1 METCK
6 TVAKLREHI
15 AGLRRQGFSVGLV
28 PTMGFLHAGHM
39 ALVAQAA
46 READRVIVSIF
57 VNPTQFGDP
66 SDLENYPRDTERDL
80 AMLRD
85 AGVEAVF
92 LPSVEDIYPQGAET
106 IVETM
111 RLANVL
117 HGEVR
122 EGHFRGVAT
131 VVAKLFNIVQ
141 PDLACF
147 GEKDYQQLQ
156 VIRQMVKDL
165 HFPLRIIGCPTVR
178 EADGLALSS
187 RNVRLSPEDRL
198 AALVLNQALDR
209 AEEMCGNGATVEE
222 LLAEVTAVIQAE
234 PRSHLRAV
242 DVTEAITLRPVSG
255 KPAGPLALMI
265 SAEFGDVLL
274 IDQREISP

>member
-1 METCK
+1 METCR
-6 TVAKLREHI
+6 TVAELRNHV
-15 AGLRRQGFSVGLV
+15 AGLRRQGLSVGFV

-39 ALVAQAA
+39 ALVERAA

-66 SDLENYPRDTERDL
+66 ADLENYPRDTERDL

-85 AGVEAVF
+85 AGVAAVF
-92 LPSVEDIYPQGAET
+92 LPSVEDVYPEGAET

-117 HGEVR
+117 HGKVR

-165 HFPLRIIGCPTVR
+165 HVPLRIIGCPTVR
-178 EADGLALSS
+178 EADGLAMSS
-187 RNVRLSPEDRL
+187 RNVRLSPEDRA
-198 AALVLNQALDR
+198 AALVLHRALDR
-209 AEEMCGNGATVEE
+209 AEEMCGAGATVEE
-222 LLAEVTAVIQAE
+222 IQAEITAVIQAE

-242 DVTEAITLRPVSG
+242 DVTEAITLRPVHG
-255 KPAGPLALMI
+255 KPVGPLALMI
-265 SAEFGDVLL
+265 SAEFGNVLL
-274 IDQREISP
+274 IDQREVSP